1 MGTSYSVLPE
11 TAGLVVQGK
20 KPRLSKVLPG
30 VLWSLL
36 AFSTLPIQR
45 PPPAAQKAFSSIFY
59 RHASFKKKIMCH
71 SPCDHFW
78 WELLGLSSR
87 TGKNSSIGFHKRVY
101 LVRVAHFPSK
111 LTAVPQTR
119 HASSS
124 SRLVLCVRAPF
135 PPFSSPCITVC
146 VCATHHSA
154 VSSHM
159 TRMPSSMPLW
169 LARFD
174 VPRGNS

>member
-20 KPRLSKVLPG
+20 KPRLSEVLPG

-45 PPPAAQKAFSSIFY
+45 PPPDAQKAFSSIFY
-59 RHASFKKKIMCH
+59 RHASFKKKKILCR

-124 SRLVLCVRAPF
+124 SRLVLCVWAPF

-146 VCATHHSA
+146 HSSFSGQFTHDQDAFFHDTVAS
-154 VSSHM
+154 
-159 TRMPSSMPLW
+159 
-169 LARFD
+169 
-174 VPRGNS
+174 